1 MNFMPK
7 IPHLNNPTIQPQPLG
22 GGELRLNVTPEL
34 VGGAKVRNLDAFS
47 GTLGEA
53 AVFMDVQ
60 RQRRDTQSIMKLE
73 KAATGMAAEVREGM
87 TSLKGEKSFGFA
99 HALQRVIT
107 SWNQPSDETP
117 VDFADPDSELMETYQ
132 FDSSS
137 ENFQTLRKGLAEMP
151 QYLREEYQPIL
162 EKKMSRLLD
171 GMRDYEEVQWRR
183 SIIQNHQNTARTS
196 LESIRKN
203 PSDPQVIED
212 EIEVIN
218 RSIEMLQVPMGLS
231 DERVA
236 AEKQKA
242 LERVNLTV
250 IESLLKSEHPEEA
263 MQYFRARKEEFHK
276 TDITQLEAQITGK
289 VELKA
294 GEALGNEIYSLPK
307 DLQGRALRDEENSN
321 VRRIAQQHAA
331 YRSQKEYVENKKVY
345 FENEKYVEG
354 LIENGETTLP
364 WSAIENSEPFQK
376 LSPEDQEL
384 YHAMWK
390 RNSGVPER
398 EDAFDELNETNE
410 KGIGPSP
417 DFTGQ
422 IVNASGGEQELAF
435 FNESGKPETSF
446 KIKHAAEDLKRPA
459 RPMHWKEAMEFGLV
473 SEIEAD
479 KFYKLFQ
486 AFKSDDIKARIKFAR
501 GLYTK
506 FGSDLS
512 PETITFLQSM
522 TEISLNALD
531 PIAALGENHTLSPAE
546 VAEKKIEFERQLQEE
561 RKRMAEIEQ
570 GVQNMGLDPKLGKV
584 ILFDAV
590 KQYYQ
595 REGEMEKG
603 QRLSLNEISKFV
615 DDLQTMKNEKKWQD
629 SVRTINPFSY
639 KGMDSQQLFQGVAER
654 LGHES
659 LNDNFKQSA
668 AQYMENTWNRFEFE
682 FGTEMSLED
691 RVYLARSLLENKV
704 SVDGSEEVVS
714 SFFLGLPSN
723 RYGQAHFFITRK
735 PLKQEGEPKRYQV
748 FVNEVFQM
756 PRERK
761 KAIGKQLREMD
772 KPITLSHIMEQ
783 HLKMPRL
790 NSDRFRPKT
799 DGVIH
804 KVFLNNLKEYSF
816 TGKEEFN
823 KILENLTETPTVVSK
838 KGSKTVAP
846 LAARLGEEQIDELWK
861 VNPKAARRYKPGDIM
876 IFKAGAEANATLIA
890 ETAYRLPLDLL
901 RRDRDQL
908 LSNYDERLRPELGKL
923 FDGII
928 QDKEQEQ
935 GSLLFVQ
942 KESETPERDS
952 QLPEEQPLPLFKPSE
967 DGKRLRPPELTFKF
981 DGKETSKRK
990 HFQNVQQV
998 VSEEMENL
1006 PMDAEGM
1013 TQFVTD
1019 FIQNHNRV
1027 KWKSRNGEPP
1037 RGMMSLNRSQA
1048 EFIAAN
1054 GPFDYNAAEIQN
1066 HPDKNL
1072 RAGIWY
1078 LFGFL
1083 RNRFNDTDNP
1093 LGFAMMAQFIGEEV
1107 FEEIRNKISKNDNE
1121 GKNIFSK
1128 VAKEIPREIRTFIKK
1143 AASIKKEKD

>member
-1 MNFMPK
+1 MK
-7 IPHLNNPTIQPQPLG
+7 YSH
-22 GGELRLNVTPEL
+22 
-34 VGGAKVRNLDAFS
+34 
-47 GTLGEA
+47 
-53 AVFMDVQ
+53 
-60 RQRRDTQSIMKLE
+60 RRGRT
-73 KAATGMAAEVREGM
+73 A
-87 TSLKGEKSFGFA
+87 
-99 HALQRVIT
+99 
-107 SWNQPSDETP
+107 
-117 VDFADPDSELMETYQ
+117 
-132 FDSSS
+132 
-137 ENFQTLRKGLAEMP
+137 
-151 QYLREEYQPIL
+151 
-162 EKKMSRLLD
+162 SR
-171 GMRDYEEVQWRR
+171 
-183 SIIQNHQNTARTS
+183 
-196 LESIRKN
+196 
-203 PSDPQVIED
+203 
-212 EIEVIN
+212 
-218 RSIEMLQVPMGLS
+218 
-231 DERVA
+231 
-236 AEKQKA
+236 
-242 LERVNLTV
+242 
-250 IESLLKSEHPEEA
+250 
-263 MQYFRARKEEFHK
+263 
-276 TDITQLEAQITGK
+276 
-289 VELKA
+289 
-294 GEALGNEIYSLPK
+294 
-307 DLQGRALRDEENSN
+307 
-321 VRRIAQQHAA
+321 
-331 YRSQKEYVENKKVY
+331 
-345 FENEKYVEG
+345 
-354 LIENGETTLP
+354 
-364 WSAIENSEPFQK
+364 
-376 LSPEDQEL
+376 
-384 YHAMWK
+384 
-390 RNSGVPER
+390 
-398 EDAFDELNETNE
+398 
-410 KGIGPSP
+410 
-417 DFTGQ
+417 
-422 IVNASGGEQELAF
+422 
-435 FNESGKPETSF
+435 
-446 KIKHAAEDLKRPA
+446 
-459 RPMHWKEAMEFGLV
+459 
-473 SEIEAD
+473 
-479 KFYKLFQ
+479 
-486 AFKSDDIKARIKFAR
+486 
-501 GLYTK
+501 
-506 FGSDLS
+506 
-512 PETITFLQSM
+512 
-522 TEISLNALD
+522 
-531 PIAALGENHTLSPAE
+531 
-546 VAEKKIEFERQLQEE
+546 
-561 RKRMAEIEQ
+561 
-570 GVQNMGLDPKLGKV
+570 
-584 ILFDAV
+584 
-590 KQYYQ
+590 
-595 REGEMEKG
+595 
-603 QRLSLNEISKFV
+603 
-615 DDLQTMKNEKKWQD
+615 
-629 SVRTINPFSY
+629 
-639 KGMDSQQLFQGVAER
+639 
-654 LGHES
+654 
-659 LNDNFKQSA
+659 
-668 AQYMENTWNRFEFE
+668 WNRFEFE

-901 RRDRDQL
+901 RRDKDQL

-942 KESETPERDS
+942 KESETPERES
-952 QLPEEQPLPLFKPSE
+952 QLPEEQPLLLFKPNAN
-967 DGKRLRPPELTFKF
+967 GKRLRPPELTFKF

-1078 LFGFL
+1078 LFEHL
-1083 RNRFNDTDNP
+1083 RKKHTDTRNP
-1093 LGFAMMAQFIGEEV
+1093 LGFAILEHLMGEE
-1107 FEEIRNKISKNDNE
+1107 ELRKAQKESELDKKGTKIMLN
-1121 GKNIFSK
+1121 NILMK
-1128 VAKEIPREIRTFIKK
+1128 VDREVRGFIKK
-1143 AASIKKEKD
+1143 VLPVKKEKD